1 MEPKKIESMDD
12 LRAAMKDPEIQAA
25 NKAFSKKY
33 LKANRP
39 KSLAVISLAIIAVFL
54 LMTLS
59 SHKASSVTPTALR
72 TAEEVSWS
80 LDGQAEAVLTAQQR
94 EDLISLLDEDGVESE
109 YRIIACAELD
119 GVEYMALEPIGK
131 DPEEALMEAAQLVFL
146 RLSEELDED
155 GEQYLESIQ
164 DEEEFDRVAEIFR
177 DKLSEEYEFLED
189 DGEE

>member
-1 MEPKKIESMDD
+1 MENE
-12 LRAAMKDPEIQAA
+12 
-25 NKAFSKKY
+25 N
-33 LKANRP
+33 
-39 KSLAVISLAIIAVFL
+39 
-54 LMTLS
+54 
-59 SHKASSVTPTALR
+59 
-72 TAEEVSWS
+72 W
-80 LDGQAEAVLTAQQR
+80 G

-119 GVEYMALEPIGK
+119 GVEYMALEPIRK
-131 DPEEALMEAAQLVFL
+131 APEEALKEAAQLVFL

>member
-1 MEPKKIESMDD
+1 MENE
-12 LRAAMKDPEIQAA
+12 
-25 NKAFSKKY
+25 N
-33 LKANRP
+33 
-39 KSLAVISLAIIAVFL
+39 
-54 LMTLS
+54 
-59 SHKASSVTPTALR
+59 
-72 TAEEVSWS
+72 W
-80 LDGQAEAVLTAQQR
+80 G

-146 RLSEELDED
+146 RLSEEL
-155 GEQYLESIQ
+155 ESIQ